1 MPRHK
6 VFMKSKNLPK
16 VRNAYTYKEFD
27 DTKDRKCIIQESSCA
42 VKSLWLGLQG
52 SHSSLEYA
60 MHLDVRGVKELIE
73 DLQSWLENAV

>member
-16 VRNAYTYKEFD
+16 VRNALTYKEF
-27 DTKDRKCIIQESSCA
+27 KDSKGRPCIIQESSC
-42 VKSLWLGLQG
+42 VEKSLWLGLEG
-52 SHSSLEYA
+52 NLSLDHA
-60 MHLDVRGVKELIE
+60 MHLNEQGVKELIE